1 MQFAEQLPLSD
12 RGLHYGDG
20 LFETMAVVA
29 GCVRLLPRH
38 LHRLTHGAARLA
50 IPLPDMAE
58 LETALQQ
65 AARELGEGVLKLILT
80 RGSGGR
86 GYAPPVDAEPT
97 LVVLRYPQVLPR
109 LDDAQAG
116 MVLRVC
122 GLRLARQPVLAGI
135 KHLNRLEYV
144 LARAE
149 WRDPDIGEGLLFDT
163 QGELVEAV
171 ASNVFLVQAG
181 RLRTPC
187 LDQCGVAGVMR
198 AEVLD
203 CAARL
208 GVAVDEARLCLDDV
222 LASEEVFLTNSLHG
236 IRPVRAL
243 HGQREWAVGTLT
255 LRLQQALW
263 RTPESA
269 L

>member
-1 MQFAEQLPLSD
+1 MQFAEQLALLD

-29 GCVRLLPRH
+29 GRVRLLPRH
-38 LHRLTHGAARLA
+38 LHRLVLGAARLA
-50 IPLPDMAE
+50 IPLHDVPEIEA
-58 LETALQQ
+58 ALQQ
-65 AARELGEGVLKLILT
+65 AAESMGEGVLKLILT

-86 GYAPPVDAEPT
+86 GYAPPERAEPT
-97 LVVLRYPQVLPR
+97 FFLLRYPQQVPTLTDAKEGIVVR
-109 LDDAQAG
+109 LCN
-116 MVLRVC
+116 LT
-122 GLRLARQPVLAGI
+122 LARQPILAGI

-149 WRDPDIGEGLLFDT
+149 WREQDIAEGLLFDS
-163 QGELVEAV
+163 QGELIEAV

-198 AEVLD
+198 AEVLA
-203 CAARL
+203 CAERL
-208 GVAVDEARLCLDDV
+208 GLAAEETRLCLDDV
-222 LASEEVFLTNSLHG
+222 LCADEVFLTNSLHG

-243 HGQREWAVGTLT
+243 HGHREWAAGELT
-255 LRLQQALW
+255 QRLQHELW
-263 RTPESA
+263 SR